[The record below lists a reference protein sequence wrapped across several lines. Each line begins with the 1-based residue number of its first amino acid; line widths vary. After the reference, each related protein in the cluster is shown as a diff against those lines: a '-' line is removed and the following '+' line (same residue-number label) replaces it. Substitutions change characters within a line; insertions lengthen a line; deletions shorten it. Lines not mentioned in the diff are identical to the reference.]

1 MVLPLIGRL
10 SMRSFG
16 IGAAVA
22 AVGYVAA
29 RPLLVQVVAAGY
41 EVKDAVDGAWHQAKA
56 EAQKVRAEA
65 LATRSQGLDSEV
77 QRLREEV
84 ASLRAQQSQTKKSA

>member
-1 MVLPLIGRL
+1 MVLPVIGRL

-22 AVGYVAA
+22 AVGYAVA
-29 RPLLVQVVAAGY
+29 RPLIVQAVAASY
-41 EVKDAVDGAWHQAKA
+41 EVKDAVDGAWHQAKN

-65 LATRSQGLDSEV
+65 LATRGQGLDAEV
-77 QRLREEV
+77 QRLRDEV
-84 ASLRAQQSQTKKSA
+84 ASLRAQSKKSA

>member
-22 AVGYVAA
+22 AVGYVVA
-29 RPLLVQVVAAGY
+29 RPLLVQAVAAGY
-41 EVKDAVDGAWHQAKA
+41 EVKDAVDGAWQQAKT
-56 EAQKVRAEA
+56 EATKVRAEA
-65 LATRSQGLDSEV
+65 LASRSQGLDAEV
-77 QRLREEV
+77 QRLRDEV
-84 ASLRAQQSQTKKSA
+84 ASLRSTKKSA

>member
-22 AVGYVAA
+22 SVGYVVA
-29 RPLLVQVVAAGY
+29 RPLIVQVVAAGY
-41 EVKDAVDGAWHQAKA
+41 EVKDAVDGAWHQAKL
-56 EAQKVRAEA
+56 EAQKVRADA
-65 LATRSQGLDSEV
+65 LASRSQGLDAEV
-77 QRLREEV
+77 TRLREEV
-84 ASLRAQQSQTKKSA
+84 ASLRSQQSKKSA